1 MFRLHQ
7 ELLRPPHLV
16 HNEPRWSSLSVDAL
30 EAPAQLVQTT
40 GGLCV
45 CVCVCPADRSVLTVT
60 NMCLTDKRLNSR
72 SLFSCSDVVFLIFPQ
87 NDHI

>member
-7 ELLRPPHLV
+7 ELLLPPRLV

-60 NMCLTDKRLNSR
+60 NV
-72 SLFSCSDVVFLIFPQ
+72 SDRQTSELSFPVFLLRCCFSNLPSE
-87 NDHI
+87 